1 MNRERRGVWVSRYQS
16 KRELLDES
24 GRHTGE
30 WVVARSRPFMVTCT
44 VSPCGGNVYADGF
57 GLGTT
62 YDRTMIV
69 CSIDPIVTEDSVM
82 WVDVKPELDE
92 DGELVLDEN
101 GSPTVPWDYTV
112 SQIAVSYNYTNIAL
126 RKAE

>member
-1 MNRERRGVWVSRYQS
+1 MNRERRGVWVSNYQS
-16 KRELLDES
+16 KRELLDEF

-30 WVVARSRPFMVTCT
+30 WVVSRSRPFMVTCT

-57 GLGTT
+57 GWGTS
-62 YDRTMIV
+62 YDRTMV
-69 CSIDPIVTEDSVM
+69 LDCIDPIIRETSVM
-82 WVDVKPELDE
+82 WVDVRPELDA
-92 DGELVLDEN
+92 DGELVLDADGN
-101 GSPTVPWDYTV
+101 PTVPWDYTV